1 MYVDHEDATFARIVG
16 GVCDIIK
23 QKPWIVTVLP
33 DLRTTNVLRIKKNR
47 QREGSVVHFRLIK
60 IIAYML

>member
-1 MYVDHEDATFARIVG
+1 MYIYHEDATFARIVG

-23 QKPWIVTVLP
+23 QKPLIVAVLP
-33 DLRTTNVLRIKKNR
+33 VLRTTNVLRITNNK
-47 QREGSVVHFRLIK
+47 QREGPAVRCSMIK